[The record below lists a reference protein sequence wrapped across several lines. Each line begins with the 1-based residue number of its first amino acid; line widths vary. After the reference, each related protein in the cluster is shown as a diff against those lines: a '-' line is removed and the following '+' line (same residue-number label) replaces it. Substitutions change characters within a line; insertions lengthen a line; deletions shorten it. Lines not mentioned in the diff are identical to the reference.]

1 MKKTAILLMI
11 ITIVSKILGFSREI
25 ILSYFYGASNIS
37 DAYLISLTIPGV
49 IFSFIGAGIS
59 TGYIPMYTNIQ
70 KQYGEKEGNR
80 FTSNLTNILVIIST
94 LLIIFG
100 LIFTKPLVKLF
111 ATGFEGETLNLAVKF
126 TKISLFGIYFTGL
139 MHIYGGYLRIKRN
152 YLIPASVGFPLNFIT
167 IAAIFLSYKT
177 NIVVLGIG
185 TIIAAASQVIL
196 LVPFIYKKG
205 YRHRLILDIKDEH
218 IKDMAYIIIP
228 VIIGVSVDQIN
239 VLVDR
244 TLASSI
250 AVGGVSALNYAD
262 KLNGFV
268 QGLFV
273 IPLATVMY
281 PMISKMAAEGNIDVL
296 NRFVSIVIKLISLLV
311 IPCTIGAMIFAGP
324 VVKLLFG
331 RGAFDPQA
339 ISMTT
344 TALFYY
350 SIGMVGFGLR
360 DILLRAFY
368 SLQDTKT
375 PMVNSAIAIAMNII
389 LNIILSKYMGLG
401 GLALAT
407 SISTIFCTVLLFIS
421 FRKKISSLDMK
432 NITISLTKTFCASL
446 IMGGIAKLSYEV
458 LFKYISSELSL
469 IVAIVVG
476 AVIYFI
482 IV

>member
-126 TKISLFGIYFTGL
+126 TKVSLFGIYFTGL

-389 LNIILSKYMGLG
+389 LNLILSKYMGLG

-421 FRKKISSLDMK
+421 FRKKIGSLDMK
-432 NITISLTKTFCASL
+432 NITISLTKTLCASL